1 MYTAFVGIAGTA
13 IPRCP
18 DWPDVA
24 YYLTEKV
31 FTCNGSITKLHICP
45 LGWPEITVR
54 TLRRVSAGLVMDTGV
69 SRAFLEG
76 NGNVGM
82 LEPPLQYRSGDHL
95 GLEVH
100 GQCDL
105 DDGCKH
111 KR

>member
-1 MYTAFVGIAGTA
+1 
-13 IPRCP
+13 
-18 DWPDVA
+18 
-24 YYLTEKV
+24 
-31 FTCNGSITKLHICP
+31 
-45 LGWPEITVR
+45 
-54 TLRRVSAGLVMDTGV
+54 MDTGV

-82 LEPPLQYRSGDHL
+82 LEPPLQYRPGDHL